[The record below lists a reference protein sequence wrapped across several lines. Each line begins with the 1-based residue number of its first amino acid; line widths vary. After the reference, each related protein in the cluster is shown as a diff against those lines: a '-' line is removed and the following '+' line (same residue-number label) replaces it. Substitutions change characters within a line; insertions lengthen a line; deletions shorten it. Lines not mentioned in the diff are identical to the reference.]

1 MKLLS
6 FSVIIFS
13 VSALLYQINCFTNK
27 GAMLFESGI
36 SYIVDG
42 VQNSWKY
49 SLSFIENSHE
59 HKLNKIRKEKEK
71 IDLQRQIRIEEIEDE
86 LEEVKSIVH
95 KSMPNYN
102 NLLML
107 FGPELPYQYEFACQI
122 EMMKG
127 TVFVSESLGTLA
139 TIVKEETGK
148 KLEDA
153 HMKYIVDKIIEK
165 EVYMNVLIKI
175 YEQQFKYRY
184 ISNNKD
190 ADKENSLLILNNAVK
205 NYESAWNMYVANEF
219 LKNAQKLYSNL
230 TFIDYVFVSQ
240 SAYDAI
246 IEQTEPAVNDNRE
259 GEEKNG
265 KYKTITKERNNVN
278 HDPKCKDKPY
288 HVQEDSIWNKYSKYT

>member
-1 MKLLS
+1 
-6 FSVIIFS
+6 
-13 VSALLYQINCFTNK
+13 
-27 GAMLFESGI
+27 
-36 SYIVDG
+36 
-42 VQNSWKY
+42 
-49 SLSFIENSHE
+49 
-59 HKLNKIRKEKEK
+59 
-71 IDLQRQIRIEEIEDE
+71 
-86 LEEVKSIVH
+86 
-95 KSMPNYN
+95 MPNYN

-153 HMKYIVDKIIEK
+153 HMKYIVDKIIER
-165 EVYMNVLIKI
+165 EMYMNVLITI

-190 ADKENSLLILNNAVK
+190 DDKENSLLILNNAVK
-205 NYESAWNMYVANEF
+205 NYESAWNMHVANEF

-240 SAYDAI
+240 SVFDAI
-246 IEQTEPAVNDNRE
+246 LEQTEPAVNDNRE
-259 GEEKNG
+259 GECCHME
-265 KYKTITKERNNVN
+265 
-278 HDPKCKDKPY
+278 
-288 HVQEDSIWNKYSKYT
+288 